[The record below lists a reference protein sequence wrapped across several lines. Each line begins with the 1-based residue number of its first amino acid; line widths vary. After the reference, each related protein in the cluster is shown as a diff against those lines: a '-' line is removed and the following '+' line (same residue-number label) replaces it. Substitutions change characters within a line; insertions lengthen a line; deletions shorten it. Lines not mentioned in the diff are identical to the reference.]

1 MTNSLEITQASK
13 AYKRKN
19 QSPVQALNKI
29 DLKAQSGDFIAV
41 LGPSGCGKS
50 TLMLSAGAL
59 LELDSG
65 KIVVNGQ
72 DLSELSNSQK
82 ASFRA
87 NNIAYVYQE
96 FHLIPYLSVID
107 NVRIADLAL
116 ATGSETKAQ
125 EILQKFGLADRL
137 HHLPSELS
145 VGEQQRVALSRAI
158 YSGAKII
165 LADEP
170 TGNLDAEN
178 AETVLKALKDFTDQG
193 GIVLMVTHDDRAVA
207 FAQKKLTM
215 TAGQWSS

>member
-178 AETVLKALKDFTDQG
+178 AETVLKALKDFTEQG

>member
-19 QSPVQALNKI
+19 QSPVQALDKV
-29 DLKAQSGDFIAV
+29 DLKAESGDFIAV

-50 TLMLSAGAL
+50 TLMLSAGGL
-59 LELDSG
+59 LELDLG
-65 KIVVNGQ
+65 KVVVNGQ
-72 DLSELSNSQK
+72 DISDLSNSQK

-87 NNIAYVYQE
+87 QNIAYVYQE

-116 ATGSETKAQ
+116 SSGSEERAKD
-125 EILQKFGLADRL
+125 ILNKFGLGDRE

-170 TGNLDAEN
+170 TGNLDSEN
-178 AETVLKALKDFTDQG
+178 AETVLKALKDFSEQG
-193 GIVLMVTHDDRAVA
+193 GIVLMVTHDDRALA
-207 FAQKKLTM
+207 YAKKKLTM
-215 TAGQWSS
+215 AAGQWSS